1 MPRQFND
8 FFDHFDYA
16 SLLQNAIRI
25 AIIIAI
31 AVAIWLLI
39 RFIIARVERR
49 IIHRAEEKGENA
61 AAATNR
67 ATTLTSLARKLI
79 GAFYWVAVALTLL
92 SQIGVNIGALVAG
105 AGIFGLAL
113 SFGAQNLVK
122 NYISGFFMISENQIS
137 VGDIAVVNGEWGT
150 IESINFRTTVLR
162 NMDGSIHVFSNGEI
176 TQLANHS
183 RDWGGYVFKIRIAY
197 KENLQH
203 VVEIIKRV
211 GVQMKQDESIN
222 AVMLSDVEIHG
233 VVELGESGYVLRGRL
248 KTKPDFQWSTER
260 AFLARVKEAFQEE
273 DIEMPFPH
281 RTLYFGKEGV
291 PFRPIEQARK
301 IPEEEQL
308 AIPDKSR

>member
-1 MPRQFND
+1 MPKQFND
-8 FFDHFDYA
+8 FFNHFDYA

-25 AIIIAI
+25 AIIIAV
-31 AVAIWLLI
+31 AVAIWLFI
-39 RFIIARVERR
+39 RFVIARIEQR
-49 IIHRAEEKGENA
+49 IIHRAQEKGENA

-67 ATTLTSLARKLI
+67 ATTLTSLASKLI
-79 GAFYWVAVALTLL
+79 GAFYWGAVALTLL

-113 SFGAQNLVK
+113 SFGAQNLVQ

-137 VGDIAVVNGEWGT
+137 VGDVAVIDGEWGT
-150 IESINFRTTVLR
+150 IESINFRTTILR
-162 NMDGSIHVFSNGEI
+162 NMDGSTHVFSNGSI
-176 TQLANHS
+176 KTLANHS

-197 KENLQH
+197 KENLKR

-211 GVQMKQDESIN
+211 GEEMKQDESVSS
-222 AVMLSDVEIHG
+222 VMIADVEIHG

-260 AFLARVKEAFQEE
+260 AFLARVKDAFQQE
-273 DIEMPFPH
+273 DIELPFPH
-281 RTLYFGKEGV
+281 RTLYFGKEGA

-301 IPEEEQL
+301 IPEQEQL
-308 AIPDKSR
+308 AIPDKTK